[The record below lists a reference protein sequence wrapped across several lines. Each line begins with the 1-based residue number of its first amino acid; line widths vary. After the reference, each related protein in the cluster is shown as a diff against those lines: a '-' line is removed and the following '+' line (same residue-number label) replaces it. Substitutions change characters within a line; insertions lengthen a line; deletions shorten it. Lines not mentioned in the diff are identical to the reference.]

1 MITLLAMRS
10 SLSRFPGKA
19 KNKINGGTSVPR
31 GCGARRWHAVSV
43 VRDTSSTASVRQFA
57 HRLAGDTVIVFFLP
71 ATDILPSG
79 KTSGAQTGLVES
91 VVGSYPRAEEWTR
104 FGRQDRS
111 VPSFLVLLICAL

>member
-1 MITLLAMRS
+1 MCRIEASRQMVTAWVAATRVITLLEMRS

-71 ATDILPSG
+71 ATDVHVHEQNLE
-79 KTSGAQTGLVES
+79 KY
-91 VVGSYPRAEEWTR
+91 YPVTVSRM
-104 FGRQDRS
+104 
-111 VPSFLVLLICAL
+111 